1 MIKIHQANINDIEDL
16 EVIFSL
22 YLKFYEVES
31 IRDDNITFL
40 RERVQNN
47 ESVIFSAKKD
57 DEIVGFTQLFPTF
70 SSASLKKVYIL
81 NDLFVLEKYRDQGI
95 AKLLIHQVIEFA
107 KENNCARVSLSTAR
121 NNPAQFLY
129 EKLGFKESSFKFYN
143 YNL

>member
-22 YLKFYEVES
+22 YLKFYKVES

-40 RERVQNN
+40 KERVQNN
-47 ESVIFSAKKD
+47 ESVIFTAKKD

-81 NDLFVLEKYRDQGI
+81 NDLFVLENYRNQGI

-121 NNPAQFLY
+121 DNPAQFLY
-129 EKLGFKESSFKFYN
+129 EKLGFKESTFKFFN

>member
-22 YLKFYEVES
+22 YLKFYKVES

-40 RERVQNN
+40 KERVQNN
-47 ESVIFSAKKD
+47 ESVIFTAKKD
-57 DEIVGFTQLFPTF
+57 DEIVGFTQLFPSF

-81 NDLFVLEKYRDQGI
+81 NDLFVLENYRNQGI

-129 EKLGFKESSFKFYN
+129 EKLGFKESSFKFFN

>member
-1 MIKIHQANINDIEDL
+1 MIKIQQTNINDIEDL

-40 RERVQNN
+40 KERVQNS
-47 ESVIFSAKKD
+47 ESVIFTAKKD

-81 NDLFVLEKYRDQGI
+81 NDLFVLENYRNQGI

>member
-1 MIKIHQANINDIEDL
+1 MIKIQQTNINDIEDL

-40 RERVQNN
+40 KERVQNS
-47 ESVIFSAKKD
+47 ESVIFTAKKD

-81 NDLFVLEKYRDQGI
+81 NDLFVLENYRNQGI

-129 EKLGFKESSFKFYN
+129 EKLGFKESSFKFFN

>member
-1 MIKIHQANINDIEDL
+1 MIKIQQANINDIEDL

-47 ESVIFSAKKD
+47 ESVLFTAKKD

-81 NDLFVLEKYRDQGI
+81 NDLFVLENYRNQGI
-95 AKLLIHQVIEFA
+95 AKLLMHQVIEFA

-121 NNPAQFLY
+121 NNPAQILY
-129 EKLGFKESSFKFYN
+129 EKLGFKESSFKFFN

>member
-1 MIKIHQANINDIEDL
+1 MIKIQQATINDIEDL

-31 IRDDNITFL
+31 IRDANITFL
-40 RERVQNN
+40 NERMQNN
-47 ESVIFSAKKD
+47 ESIIFTAKKD
-57 DEIVGFTQLFPTF
+57 NEIVGFTQLFPTF

-81 NDLFVLEKYRDQGI
+81 NDLFVLEHYRNQGI
-95 AKLLIHQVIEFA
+95 AKRLIHQVIEFA

-121 NNPAQFLY
+121 DNPAQFLY

-143 YNL
+143 YSL

>member
-1 MIKIHQANINDIEDL
+1 MIKIQQANVNDIEDL

-47 ESVIFSAKKD
+47 ESIIFTAKKD
-57 DEIVGFTQLFPTF
+57 GEIVGFTQLFPTF

-81 NDLFVLEKYRDQGI
+81 NDLFVLENYRNQGI

-129 EKLGFKESSFKFYN
+129 EKLGFKESSFKFFN

>member
-1 MIKIHQANINDIEDL
+1 MIKIQQATINDIEDL

-31 IRDDNITFL
+31 IRDANITFL
-40 RERVQNN
+40 KERMQNN
-47 ESVIFSAKKD
+47 ESIIFTAKKD
-57 DEIVGFTQLFPTF
+57 NEIVGFTQLFPTF

-81 NDLFVLEKYRDQGI
+81 NDLFVLEHYRNQGI
-95 AKLLIHQVIEFA
+95 AKILIHRVTEFA

-121 NNPAQFLY
+121 DNPAQMLY
-129 EKLGFKESSFKFYN
+129 ENLGFKESSFKFYN

>member
-1 MIKIHQANINDIEDL
+1 MIKIEQATINDIEDL

-22 YLKFYEVES
+22 YLKFYETES
-31 IRDDNITFL
+31 IRDANITFL
-40 RERVQNN
+40 KERVQNN
-47 ESVIFSAKKD
+47 ESVIFTAKKD
-57 DEIVGFTQLFPTF
+57 NEIVGFTQLFPTF

-81 NDLFVLEKYRDQGI
+81 NDLFVLEKYRNQGI
-95 AKLLIHQVIEFA
+95 AKRLIHQVTEFA
-107 KENNCARVSLSTAR
+107 KENNCARVYLSTAR

>member
-1 MIKIHQANINDIEDL
+1 MIKIQQTNINDIEDL

-40 RERVQNN
+40 KERVQNN
-47 ESVIFSAKKD
+47 ESVIFIAKKD

-81 NDLFVLEKYRDQGI
+81 NDLFVLENYRNQGI

-107 KENNCARVSLSTAR
+107 KENNCARFSLSTAR

-129 EKLGFKESSFKFYN
+129 EELGFKESSFRFFN

>member
-1 MIKIHQANINDIEDL
+1 MIKIQQATINDIEDL

-31 IRDDNITFL
+31 IRDAKITFL
-40 RERVQNN
+40 KERMQNN
-47 ESVIFSAKKD
+47 ESIIFTAKKD
-57 DEIVGFTQLFPTF
+57 NEIVGFTQLFPTF

-81 NDLFVLEKYRDQGI
+81 NDLFVLEHYRNQGI
-95 AKLLIHQVIEFA
+95 AKILIHRVIEFA

-121 NNPAQFLY
+121 DNPAQILY

-143 YNL
+143 YSL